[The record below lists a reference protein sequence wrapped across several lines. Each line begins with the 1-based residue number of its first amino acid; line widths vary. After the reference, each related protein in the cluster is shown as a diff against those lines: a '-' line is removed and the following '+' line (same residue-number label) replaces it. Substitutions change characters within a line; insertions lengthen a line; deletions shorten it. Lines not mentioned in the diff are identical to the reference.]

1 MFRGLALALLTVS
14 HGLAPIQCGSG
25 ASAERAY
32 EETPGEALYM
42 LAGQFK
48 EASDDAGWRRT
59 LEYLIVRYPSSRF
72 AVTAKQDLRDAGI
85 APPDSP
91 GEGAVSDDDSPAGT
105 PAVTAK

>member
-1 MFRGLALALLTVS
+1 MFRGLALALLAAS
-14 HGLAPIQCGSG
+14 SSLAPIQCGSE

-42 LAGQFK
+42 LASQFK
-48 EASDDAGWRRT
+48 EAGDEQGWKRT
-59 LEYLIVRYPSSRF
+59 LEYLIARYPSSRF

-85 APPDSP
+85 APP
-91 GEGAVSDDDSPAGT
+91 AVADDEAGGS